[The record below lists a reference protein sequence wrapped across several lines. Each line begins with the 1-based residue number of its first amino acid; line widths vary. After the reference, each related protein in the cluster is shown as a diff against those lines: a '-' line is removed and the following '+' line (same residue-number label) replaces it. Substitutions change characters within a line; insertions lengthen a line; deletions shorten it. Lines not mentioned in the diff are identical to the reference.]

1 MPITTYPL
9 PANINSI
16 NLFPDYIEN
25 DHTIFYHGTNEL
37 FSNQIESFGFS
48 PSFRPLTNY
57 FFEIY
62 EIAEK
67 LSVFTAGNEEFQ
79 NFNFAQRDAYE
90 YLKAFTRISFSAVSI
105 CAADYSIGITS
116 GGQGLRHL
124 TNLKREIS
132 SLNYAALPNMVCDI
146 SDRQKW
152 YLKNIDNQLIQLKQS
167 NGVVYAVQFDSNDL
181 VNLSYDNH
189 PRHGVLFNCNH
200 VPPVKIVGKMIIP
213 QNLNL
218 PQTAVNEGDQHTKD
232 LLLPQHCTQF
242 LRNIIDKNRA
252 RNDIRDCL

>member
-9 PANINSI
+9 PPNINSI
-16 NLFPDYIEN
+16 NLFPQDIEN
-25 DHTIFYHGTNEL
+25 DHSIFYHGTNEL

-57 FFEIY
+57 FLEIY

-67 LSVFTAGNEEFQ
+67 LSGFTADNEAFHD
-79 NFNFAQRDAYE
+79 FNTAQRDAYE
-90 YLKAFTRISFSAVSI
+90 YLIGFSRISFSAVSI
-105 CAADYSIGITS
+105 CAAEYSIGNTS

-124 TNLKREIS
+124 QNLIREIS
-132 SLNYAALPNMVCDI
+132 SLNYAALPNMFYDI

-152 YLKNIDNQLIQLKQS
+152 YLKNVDAQLNQLTQRD
-167 NGVVYAVQFDSNDL
+167 GVVYAVQFDNNDFSNL
-181 VNLSYDNH
+181 TYEKH
-189 PRHGVLFNCNH
+189 PKHAVLFNCNH

-218 PQTAVNEGDQHTKD
+218 PQIILNEGDQHKKD
-232 LLLPQHCTQF
+232 LLSPQHCTKF
-242 LRNIIDKNRA
+242 LQKVIDSNRA
-252 RNDIRDCL
+252 RNDIRDCI